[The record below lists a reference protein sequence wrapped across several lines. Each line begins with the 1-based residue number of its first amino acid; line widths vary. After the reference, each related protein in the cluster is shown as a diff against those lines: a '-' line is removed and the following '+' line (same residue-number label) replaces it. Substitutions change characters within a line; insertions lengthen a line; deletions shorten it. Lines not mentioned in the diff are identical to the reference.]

1 LIPASGE
8 TENIDNNHDNHP
20 ARIIGEREGIRETVE
35 DTKNSDQVRFIIV
48 FDICGTHNLHSRTF
62 LPEGVKTKSWDDRM
76 EKTQRAMAIKR
87 LESELKEEKV
97 AEMKR

>member
-1 LIPASGE
+1 ML
-8 TENIDNNHDNHP
+8 D
-20 ARIIGEREGIRETVE
+20 V
-35 DTKNSDQVRFIIV
+35 
-48 FDICGTHNLHSRTF
+48 CGTQIDILRSRTF

-76 EKTQRAMAIKR
+76 EKTQRAMAVKK